1 MQPAQAFEDR
11 FPIKLHQLEA
21 IPLVADR
28 SQGDRKSAFPYPWL
42 TLTANQTTLEMPSVV
57 LENEYLRA
65 TFLPE
70 LGGRM
75 ISLFDKRTQTEMLSH
90 VPLQAGG
97 VRGVHLPWG
106 FEFSLTNAERPN
118 SLGPVDYQFL
128 EEDESG
134 SASVVFGELP
144 AGSPLSW
151 HWFVTL
157 PAGACELLFE
167 VRVQNRSWDRVPYAP
182 QFRTRC
188 GVRAL
193 SPLVGR
199 GQGVGNS
206 DGAFRTFSPL
216 GAEGA
221 GGGENPEP
229 ENFLTTHTEPG
240 EFRTPLRR
248 NADHLGPLEVDVFT
262 LRLGLISKM
271 AAVTATDPFGTLG
284 LTDDRLFFQAAR
296 PAPGAKILLQ
306 TASGQTLEAAAD
318 LYPERT
324 FEAEIT
330 GLGVKGVV
338 ILSAERHELF
348 RWPAEAISAPIFDD
362 ADAAKL
368 AAVDALRGGTTAPGA
383 LRKMREETGL
393 RPLAEMF
400 AALFAMQAG
409 DFARAEAALED
420 FLGRNAES
428 PLGWWYLA
436 IVRRHLGHEGERP
449 ELLNA
454 HFLAPLEPLLRAE
467 SYLAN
472 PSSIKEP
479 SALVAPLASSPD
491 AMIEVAVRLY
501 DAGLF
506 EDLTR
511 WTDEALRHREIPM
524 LRYLLAEALLRGSRM
539 EAEAAQ
545 HLAKAGQTPVN
556 PPYPWRETELFVL
569 ANLQRRFPSDVRIAD
584 LLELALWA
592 RS

>member
-28 SQGDRKSAFPYPWL
+28 NDPGRKSAFPYPWL

-75 ISLFDKRTQTEMLSH
+75 ISLFDKRTQTELLPH
-90 VPLQAGG
+90 APLETGG
-97 VRGVHLPWG
+97 VRGVRLPWG
-106 FEFSLTNAERPN
+106 FELAVTGEERLN

-134 SASVVFGELP
+134 SASVVFGELM

-151 HWFVTL
+151 HWLVTL

-167 VRVQNRSWDRVPYAP
+167 VRVQNRSWGTVPYAP
-182 QFRTRC
+182 QFL
-188 GVRAL
+188 AH
-193 SPLVGR
+193 
-199 GQGVGNS
+199 
-206 DGAFRTFSPL
+206 GATGIVL
-216 GAEGA
+216 HA
-221 GGGENPEP
+221 
-229 ENFLTTHTEPG
+229 EPG
-240 EFRTPLRR
+240 EFRGPFRR
-248 NADHLGPLEVDVFT
+248 NADQLGPLETDVFSA
-262 LRLGLISKM
+262 RLGLISSLPV
-271 AAVTATDPFGTLG
+271 VTASDPFGTLG
-284 LTDDRLFFQAAR
+284 LGEDRLWFQAAR
-296 PAPGAKILLQ
+296 PALGAKILLQ
-306 TASGQTLEAAAD
+306 TASGQTLEAPTD

-324 FEAEIT
+324 FEAEIA

-348 RWPAEAISAPIFDD
+348 RWPVPSREVANFDD
-362 ADAAKL
+362 VSAATQ
-368 AAVDALRGGTTAPGA
+368 AAIDGVRSGEAAPGA
-383 LRKMREETGL
+383 LRKMRQESGL
-393 RPLAEMF
+393 RPLAEMLS
-400 AALFAMQAG
+400 ALSAMQAG
-409 DFARAEAALED
+409 ECSTAESTLED

-436 IVRRHLGHEGERP
+436 IVRRLLGQEGDRP

-467 SYLAN
+467 SYLAS
-472 PSSIKEP
+472 PSAAKEP
-479 SALVAPLASSPD
+479 STLVAPLAASPD

-501 DAGLF
+501 EAGLY

-524 LRYLLAEALLRGSRM
+524 LRYVLAEALLRGSRM

-545 HLAKAGQTPVN
+545 HVAKAGQTPVN

-569 ANLQRRFPSDVRIAD
+569 ASLQRRFPSDARIAD

-592 RS
+592 KS